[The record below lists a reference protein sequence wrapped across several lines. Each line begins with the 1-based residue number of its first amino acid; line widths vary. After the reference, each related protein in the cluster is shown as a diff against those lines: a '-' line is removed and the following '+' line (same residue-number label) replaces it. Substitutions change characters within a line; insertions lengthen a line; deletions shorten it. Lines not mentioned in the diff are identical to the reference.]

1 MQHDSIWRNER
12 VGKSNTVEHKE
23 NEDQEG
29 RVCNERIKNQTKRIK
44 EKLLALYTFNI
55 YVTKSSLII
64 NGPLTPKF
72 ALEVIPII

>member
-29 RVCNERIKNQTKRIK
+29 RVYNERIKNQTKRIK

-64 NGPLTPKF
+64 NGPQTPKF